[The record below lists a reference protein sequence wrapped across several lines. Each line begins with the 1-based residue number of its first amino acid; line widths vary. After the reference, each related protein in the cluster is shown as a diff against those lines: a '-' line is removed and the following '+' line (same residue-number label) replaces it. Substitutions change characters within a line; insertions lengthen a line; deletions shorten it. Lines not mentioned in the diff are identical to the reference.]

1 MNPALYRPDDG
12 QPRCHW
18 CAAAPG
24 DAGYLRYHDTEWGFP
39 VASDPRLFEKLCLEG
54 FQSGLSWRTILKKRE
69 AFRAAFMGFD
79 VARVAAFGAADV
91 ARLLGDAAIV
101 RHRGKISAAVNNAR
115 RCLELVAEHGSLASY
130 IWTFEPPAELMPL
143 MLTESAA
150 SIALSD
156 DLKRHGWKFIGP
168 TTIHAFMQSMGLF
181 NDHAVGC
188 ITRSQV
194 EEARRRFTPPR

>member
-1 MNPALYRPDDG
+1 MLHVHEVRDLKRLGSDGNPRSLG
-12 QPRCHW
+12 ETNQ
-18 CAAAPG
+18 
-24 DAGYLRYHDTEWGFP
+24 
-39 VASDPRLFEKLCLEG
+39 RLFEKLGLEG

-156 DLKRHGWKFIGP
+156 DLKRHGWTFIGP
-168 TTIHAFMQSMGLF
+168 TTMHAFMQSMGLF